1 MLPLTLRQG
10 GRPESGTLE
19 GLREKRVVQWETKCI
34 PCGSAAFL
42 HIAGIQMVSVGGRR
56 SLVNCGKRCVYVQVI
71 IFSAVDFFIG
81 FLWSERL
88 TETYLK
94 GAAVCWKGPLPSP
107 SSPSIHA
114 SHWHTEELR
123 AQALFP
129 HLHEAAGS
137 AVLSIFSS
145 D

>member
-19 GLREKRVVQWETKCI
+19 GLREKRVVQWEIKCI

-42 HIAGIQMVSVGGRR
+42 HIAGIQMVSVGGRS

-71 IFSAVDFFIG
+71 IFSAVDFVIG

-94 GAAVCWKGPLPSP
+94 GAAVC
-107 SSPSIHA
+107 
-114 SHWHTEELR
+114 
-123 AQALFP
+123 
-129 HLHEAAGS
+129 
-137 AVLSIFSS
+137 
-145 D
+145 